1 MDNAL
6 GLNLEFWVTTATTWR
21 RDSSVLDVL
30 PSAGTSQPCCCAS
43 GVRAMGDNK
52 DLVVPEGKLRRWQ
65 PFLCA
70 FNFPTFNTWYVP
82 HCYKSKIPFFKQ
94 RYKYFMTYLV
104 ISRHCCSFEWYAV
117 WGHLPNSFL
126 RVSYEELNK
135 ITVFKWWQWI
145 YFNDLWSFLWL

>member
-1 MDNAL
+1 M
-6 GLNLEFWVTTATTWR
+6 
-21 RDSSVLDVL
+21 LDVLL
-30 PSAGTSQPCCCAS
+30 PSAGTSQPRCCAS
-43 GVRAMGDNK
+43 GVRAMGDSK
-52 DLVVPEGKLRRWQ
+52 DLVVPEGKLRCWQ

-70 FNFPTFNTWYVP
+70 FNFPTFNTWRVP

-104 ISRHCCSFEWYAV
+104 ISRHCCSFEWYTV

-135 ITVFKWWQWI
+135 VLLFSNGGSEYILMICEVFFGYSWNESDIDGKV
-145 YFNDLWSFLWL
+145 